1 MRFIALAVSSMLSPV
16 LLAQTRVPEVEPNN
30 TNATAQPILVGDQI
44 DCSLPAAGD
53 QDWFVFTVPAAG
65 RIRIHTSNAGT
76 GALPA
81 FADTR
86 IALLDATGTTYLA
99 IDDDARGTTNGW
111 GSELQTNITAGTY
124 MCQVTQFALTD
135 LGPYSLEIASITP
148 VVYDGVEAEPNDS
161 HLTATPTG
169 VLGLGARRFH
179 GSLGA
184 NTVVLAGGVVDAPAI
199 PPVVYSGVVI
209 APTTMFT
216 GVAGNYPYLPA
227 GTFTTT
233 ATQSATPLSQ
243 PMANPPLASYVPGM
257 NLVMTSGPNVGLARL
272 ISSNTAIAIT
282 SAAFP
287 VVNAAGNTYDIVT
300 TNTTTVTWVG
310 PLPVASMFTGN
321 LGYSMVMT
329 SGVNAGLTRTISAGT
344 GPAPFGSALTTA
356 AFPVANGPGDTFDV
370 ICTGSNQ
377 AVRVVGALVPNAW
390 NPITGGSSLGRFH
403 IRFTSGVNAGLYRQI
418 RSNTGASITTETTL
432 AAAPGAGDTFDIEMV
447 DADYYQVVLTA
458 PRTGFWFQINE
469 GDNGMVYGHR
479 YELYDA
485 AGNALLP
492 ATSVQNPAFGTQNG
506 TPVAT
511 IPRTSSARVLP
522 AGTYYVAIRNPLTP
536 FAASTTMPAG
546 VVPTGNYM
554 LELFTMPLN
563 TGSTVVEA
571 EAPGTQTNNTTATA
585 QPLLPGDLVQ
595 GNLTASTGTDPS
607 DWYGIVIPVPS
618 SITFQTRRNGAS
630 ATPMLDSTLNLRD
643 STGAIALTATTGN
656 VLDVPSNSTSGPHGR
671 IVVTFY
677 LTPGTYYIDVTAPL
691 ATTGS
696 FGDYELETS
705 ALLPAP
711 YVAASYAVF
720 ASNAGCGAAPQPT
733 LVPLL
738 TGVTPAV
745 NEVPAT
751 GTLFIRH
758 ITNMNGTPI
767 PGGFIGLHVMGLAN
781 PPALDLA
788 IPFGGTLGACF
799 LNVSPDLVSTVISD
813 GAGVAELRIAIPGTI
828 ALRGTVLWEQGYDF
842 DLTAPNGFF
851 LQPGNYGRFL
861 VGERTY

>member
-1 MRFIALAVSSMLSPV
+1 MRFIALAISTTLSPL

-30 TNATAQPILVGDQI
+30 TNLTAQPILVGDQI

-65 RIRIHTSNAGT
+65 RIRIHTSNSGT
-76 GALPA
+76 VVLPLT
-81 FADTR
+81 FADSR

-111 GSELQTNITAGTY
+111 GSELQMNIAAGTY
-124 MCQVTQFALTD
+124 MCQVTQFSTTD
-135 LGPYSLEIASITP
+135 VGPYCLEIASITP
-148 VVYDGVEAEPNDS
+148 VVYDGFEAEPNDS

-169 VLGLGARRFH
+169 VLGLGVRRFH
-179 GSLGA
+179 GSLAA

-199 PPVVYSGVVI
+199 PPVVYTGAVI
-209 APTTMFT
+209 APTTVFT
-216 GVAGNYPYLPA
+216 GVAGIYPYLPA
-227 GTFTTT
+227 GAFSTTS
-233 ATQSATPLSQ
+233 TQSATPLLQ
-243 PMANPPLASYVPGM
+243 PMANPPLVSYVPGM

-287 VVNAAGNTYDIVT
+287 VANAVGNTYDIVT

-310 PLPVASMFTGN
+310 SLPVASMFIGN

-329 SGVNAGLTRTISAGT
+329 SGVNVGLTRTISAST
-344 GPAPFGSALTTA
+344 GPAAFGSAITTA

-390 NPITGGSSLGRFH
+390 NPATGGSSLGRFN
-403 IRFTSGVNAGLYRQI
+403 IRFTSGVNAGLTRQI
-418 RSNTGASITTETTL
+418 RSNTGVSITTETTL
-432 AAAPGAGDTFDIEMV
+432 TAAPGAGDTFDIERV

-492 ATSVQNPAFGTQNG
+492 ATSLQLPAFGTQNA
-506 TPVAT
+506 TPGAT

-536 FAASTTMPAG
+536 FTASTTMPGG

-563 TGSTVVEA
+563 TGSTAFEA
-571 EAPGTQTNNTTATA
+571 ELPGTQINNTIATA
-585 QPLLPGDLVQ
+585 QLLFPGDLVQ
-595 GNLTASTGTDPS
+595 GNVTASTGTDPS
-607 DWYGIVIPVPS
+607 DWYRIVIPVPS
-618 SITFQTRRNGAS
+618 SITFQTRRNAAS

-643 STGAIALTATTGN
+643 STGAIALTATSGN
-656 VLDVPSNSTSGPHGR
+656 VLDVPSSSTTGPHGR

-677 LTPGTYYIDVTAPL
+677 LAPGTYYIDVTAPA
-691 ATTGS
+691 ATTGA

-705 ALLPAP
+705 ALVPAP
-711 YVAASYAVF
+711 YVAASYVTF

-733 LVPLL
+733 LVTLL

-745 NEVPAT
+745 GEVPAT
-751 GTLFIRH
+751 GSLFIRH
-758 ITNMNGTPI
+758 ITNMTPLF
-767 PGGFIGLHVMGLAN
+767 PGLHVMGTTN
-781 PPALDLA
+781 FPPPIDLA
-788 IPFGGTLGACF
+788 GLFGGTVGMCF
-799 LNVSPDLVSTVISD
+799 LNVSPDVVSTVFAD
-813 GAGVAELRIAIPGTI
+813 AGGVVELRIPIPGTL
-828 ALRGTVLWEQGYDF
+828 ALRGTVLWEQGFDF
-842 DLTAPNGFF
+842 DLTAPNGLF